1 MFGWI
6 CARCWSVGWLDGGG
20 GEVVDR
26 LFSFSATRSQ
36 TFTCIL
42 FFPS

>member
-26 LFSFSATRSQ
+26 LFSFSVTRSQ
-36 TFTCIL
+36 TFMCIL